1 MSTLPKP
8 ATNPAIARAQH
19 LRRVALVLDTETTG
33 SNRTHDEV
41 IELGVVRALDGEVL
55 INQRF
60 RPTKNIE
67 PGAFR
72 VHGISERHL
81 MGEPRFDSRWEEY
94 YALLNNQIVIG
105 WNVKYDQQMLETTCR
120 KYNLDVPRVEWVDLM
135 PLYRDFKRAAKTCK
149 LSVACEEQGVKAGDH
164 SAKADALAT
173 ARVLHKI
180 AGKETAPEVAQQ
192 EELFDAVV
200 THEWELA
207 DVGDYYSDEPD
218 ETETDAD
225 APKML
230 AEPPTGTAEAY
241 LRDDG
246 SICIPMDARPVLRWW
261 LPGSQSL
268 FVTLAELNAPL
279 AGWKQY
285 GKREENLLTDA
296 HAGYC
301 KGTVQQ
307 GKGFWF
313 CAGCGRWMDGG
324 AGNGLL

>member
-1 MSTLPKP
+1 MSTLKP

-41 IELGVVRALDGEVL
+41 IELGVVRALNGEVL
-55 INQRF
+55 VNQRF

-81 MGEPRFDSRWEEY
+81 VGEPRFDSKWEEY

-105 WNVKYDQQMLETTCR
+105 WNVKYDQQMVETTCR

-135 PLYRDFKRAAKTCK
+135 PLYRDFKRAAKTCT
-149 LSVACEEQGVKAGDH
+149 LSVACEECGVKAGDH

-173 ARVLHKI
+173 ARVLHRI
-180 AGKETAPEVAQQ
+180 AGKEESPEVAQQ
-192 EELFDAVV
+192 EELFDAIV

-207 DVGDYYSDEPD
+207 EISDYYSEEEEP
-218 ETETDAD
+218 ETDAP
-225 APKML
+225 AEMT
-230 AEPPTGTAEAY
+230 EPPTGTAEAY

-268 FVTLAELNAPL
+268 FVTMAALNAPL
-279 AGWKQY
+279 ASWKQY
-285 GKREENLLTDA
+285 GKLDAAITTEA
-296 HAGYC
+296 HAGNC
-301 KGTVQQ
+301 KGMVQE
-307 GKGFWF
+307 GSGFYF
-313 CAGCGRWMDGG
+313 CTGCGRWKERS
-324 AGNGLL
+324 